1 MVYTIR
7 FSSLVRCFCRILK
20 FTDSHYTT
28 PYGIDGLEERGK
40 QGDII
45 LVEGVR
51 TGSAF
56 VWTKVTDSTY
66 EVMH

>member
-1 MVYTIR
+1 M
-7 FSSLVRCFCRILK
+7 CFRIIK

-28 PYGIDGLEERGK
+28 PYGIDTLEERGK

-51 TGSAF
+51 TGSAI
-56 VWTKVTDSTY
+56 VWTKVTDTAY
-66 EVMH
+66 EVRRVVL